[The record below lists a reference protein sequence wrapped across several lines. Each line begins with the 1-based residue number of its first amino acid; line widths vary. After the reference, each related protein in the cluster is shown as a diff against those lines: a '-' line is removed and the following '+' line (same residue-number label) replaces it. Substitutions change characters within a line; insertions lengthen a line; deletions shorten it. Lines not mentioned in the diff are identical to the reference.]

1 MVYYDDPYT
10 PPVPMNQRV
19 KCYWC
24 DEWRMYSTSRER
36 AMIEADGCGVC
47 QAKWDA
53 VAKRLLT
60 SWPEK
65 DTIEQ

>member
-1 MVYYDDPYT
+1 MAYYDDPYAPT
-10 PPVPMNQRV
+10 PIDHRV

-24 DEWRMYSTSRER
+24 GGWRSYGTLRER
-36 AMIEADGCGVC
+36 TMTEEEGCGGC

-65 DTIEQ
+65 ETL